1 MLLYRHILRAHIGP
15 FLFAFATL
23 MFIFMLQ
30 FLMKYIDHLAGKGLG
45 AWIIAQLIIYNL
57 AWMVV
62 LAVPM
67 AILVATL
74 MAFGNMSA
82 NNEITA
88 MKASGVSFLR
98 MTAPVVVASALI
110 AYLLIEFNNKVLPD
124 ANHKAKV
131 LGIDIQRKKRTLALE
146 AGLFSQEIDGYSILV
161 RKTFEHSND
170 LENVTIYDCT
180 NPNES
185 VIVTA
190 RQGSVHFSPDYR
202 KMIMDL
208 QDGEIHQMVAS
219 DMKEYRKI
227 QFSRHRI
234 MMNAEQF
241 EFQRSAES
249 AFSRGD
255 RELSAQTMLKFV
267 DSLKEVNHEIERSV
281 ATMMNKHVD
290 NYLAR
295 NPSNVPSPAAVVT
308 PWGGNVIDRALM
320 EARLLAGSIEA
331 EVSRLEFNDKSIDRY
346 TVEVHKK
353 YAIPFACIVFV
364 LVGAPLGVMARR
376 GGFGVAAG
384 LSLGF
389 FLIYWACLIGGEKLA
404 DRDIMSPFIGMWMA
418 NIVLGAIGI
427 YLTIRTLK
435 ETVVIDWTQLQR
447 FVPKRFRGQE
457 TILEEGTPR
466 LG

>member
-1 MLLYRHILRAHIGP
+1 MLLYRHILRAHVGP

-67 AILVATL
+67 AVLVATL

-88 MKASGVSFLR
+88 MKASGVSFFR
-98 MTAPVVVASALI
+98 MIAPVVVASALI

-131 LGIDIQRKKRTLALE
+131 LGIDIQRKKPTLALE

-161 RKTFEHSND
+161 RKTFERSND
-170 LENVTIYDCT
+170 LENITIYDCT

-295 NPSNVPSPAAVVT
+295 IPSNVASPAVAT
-308 PWGGNVIDRALM
+308 PWGGNTIDRALM

-346 TVEVHKK
+346 MVEVHKK

-376 GGFGVAAG
+376 GSFGVAAG

-435 ETVVIDWTQLQR
+435 ETVVIDWTRLQR